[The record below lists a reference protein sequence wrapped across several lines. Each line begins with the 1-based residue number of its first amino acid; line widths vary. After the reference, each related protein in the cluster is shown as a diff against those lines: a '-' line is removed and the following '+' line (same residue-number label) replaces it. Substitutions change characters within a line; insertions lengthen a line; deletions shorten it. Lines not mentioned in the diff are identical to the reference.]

1 MMKNRE
7 YHDDDEDEDEQYDHG
22 DDDNDDDDHDD
33 GHDDPDDNDDD
44 DTDGDEY
51 EFTSDYG
58 DDDEEN
64 HPPKLIIYADY
75 SARSEFSLDFQYVS
89 TFDERHVNN
98 DSITLA
104 NQPQMNH
111 MT

>member
-58 DDDEEN
+58 DDEEN
-64 HPPKLIIYADY
+64 YPPKLIIYADY